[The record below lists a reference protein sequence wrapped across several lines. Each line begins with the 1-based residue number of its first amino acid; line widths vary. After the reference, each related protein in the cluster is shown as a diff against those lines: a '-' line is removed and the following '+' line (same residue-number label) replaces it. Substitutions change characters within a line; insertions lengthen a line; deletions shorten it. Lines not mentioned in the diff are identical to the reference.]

1 MNCFGLS
8 GLLGITFLAL
18 VSYSTTLF
26 LKHNAIFNLIIISIG
41 LIYFLVNIKKFKNF
55 KKEFLIHFLF
65 FFLLFIFITVSKNHD
80 DFPYYHF
87 PYMSILTEFA
97 HPIGLGQFNNG
108 FRSPSSIFFWDHYC
122 IYQ

>member
-1 MNCFGLS
+1 MMYLYFYLISISLIGYGNLLSKYLNIKSNCFGLS

-65 FFLLFIFITVSKNHD
+65 FS
-80 DFPYYHF
+80 YYL
-87 PYMSILTEFA
+87 YL
-97 HPIGLGQFNNG
+97 
-108 FRSPSSIFFWDHYC
+108 
-122 IYQ
+122 